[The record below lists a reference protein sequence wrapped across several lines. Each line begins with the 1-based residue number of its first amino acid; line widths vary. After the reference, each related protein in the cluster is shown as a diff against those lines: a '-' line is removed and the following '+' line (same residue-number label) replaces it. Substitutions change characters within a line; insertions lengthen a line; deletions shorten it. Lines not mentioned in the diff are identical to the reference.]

1 MTAGVAAAEVTFS
14 GAAGIA
20 LVDDNGAYT
29 VATHTTYSL
38 AEAELRTEAA
48 LADARDAKDAL
59 VSRTAAQTTAAEKT
73 LEKAA
78 DKADGGPTAANAA
91 ARKAASD
98 MRLASYYDL
107 EVSATVETQ
116 TGVTFALGFDMGAG
130 QIVDYD
136 DDDRIEVQGATIGDV
151 NVSATFA
158 GWTLTVDQNGIDNLF
173 DDTQQ
178 EDM

>member
-20 LVDDNGAYT
+20 LVDDNGAYAA
-29 VATHTTYSL
+29 ATHTTYSL
-38 AEAELRTEAA
+38 AETELRAEAA
-48 LADARDAKDAL
+48 LADARDAKEAL
-59 VSRTAAQTTAAEKT
+59 VNPTATRTTAAEQA

-78 DKADGGPTAANAA
+78 DKADGGPAAANAA

-107 EVSATVETQ
+107 DVSATVETQ

-136 DDDRIEVQGATIGDV
+136 DDDKIEVQGATIGDV

-173 DDTQQ
+173 DDT
-178 EDM
+178 